1 MHPVR
6 KERLRASTSLGSLA
20 RFGDGLDQIASVPHG
35 PHPQAE
41 GAQPGGE
48 APNRP
53 ANRAQ
58 DDLPHLT
65 QLPASLIE
73 REREQVCQQRL
84 IGAVVRVGLEQWD
97 EDAHPIGGKLLHRDD
112 IGLTR
117 RGLGEQ
123 DDRSRGG
130 VDDKLLVVGQQ
141 TSEWQMQ
148 QQVWLV
154 FRLMAAIG
162 GWTHRHTRGSHS
174 GDCTRAKTQRGTPT
188 PFLYILYDVNE
199 RSLGRYQTTRKRVV
213 MAGTE
218 PDTTSVLSQT
228 QRGENRTTVR
238 MCLFRSLVHRPRV
251 RCRS

>member
-1 MHPVR
+1 MYPVR
-6 KERLRASTSLGSLA
+6 KGRFRASTTPRSLA
-20 RFGDGLDQIASVPHG
+20 YFGDGLDQVAGVTHG
-35 PHPQAE
+35 PHSQAK

-65 QLPASLIE
+65 QLPASFLD
-73 REREQVCQQRL
+73 RERKESRQEGL
-84 IGAVVRVGLEQWD
+84 IGAIIWVGRKQWD

-188 PFLYILYDVNE
+188 PFLYVLYDVNKCPWA
-199 RSLGRYQTTRKRVV
+199 GRGQH
-213 MAGTE
+213 
-218 PDTTSVLSQT
+218 
-228 QRGENRTTVR
+228 GEE
-238 MCLFRSLVHRPRV
+238 S
-251 RCRS
+251 